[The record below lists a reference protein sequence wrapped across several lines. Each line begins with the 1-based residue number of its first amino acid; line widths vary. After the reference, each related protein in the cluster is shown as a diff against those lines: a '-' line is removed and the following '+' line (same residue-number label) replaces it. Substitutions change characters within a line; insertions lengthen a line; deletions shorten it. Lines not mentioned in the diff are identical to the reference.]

1 MTKDSGTWLRRVF
14 GVIEDKDIAGWSL
27 CGNDAGVLWHVT
39 RSVHFTLVIYLD
51 FNFNFSTN

>member
-1 MTKDSGTWLRRVF
+1 MF

-39 RSVHFTLVIYLD
+39 RSVHFALVIYLD
-51 FNFNFSTN
+51 FNFNFSTY